1 MMSFFWIHW
10 SVCEMWSQ
18 RTHGLCFSLLPL
30 THSMTF
36 NTKAALPQEGRLYW
50 LQLRTEVSVFLCL
63 FDWWCMMQGK
73 QWAGRLSGVGAGSSK
88 FESTTKFSQL
98 NRELPGGFGYIALE
112 SASKPP
118 DEIWQI
124 QMQGKLKKSYP
135 QTLGN
140 YSRPLLVILTG
151 NRVLF

>member
-1 MMSFFWIHW
+1 M
-10 SVCEMWSQ
+10 
-18 RTHGLCFSLLPL
+18 
-30 THSMTF
+30 
-36 NTKAALPQEGRLYW
+36 
-50 LQLRTEVSVFLCL
+50 
-63 FDWWCMMQGK
+63 
-73 QWAGRLSGVGAGSSK
+73 GAGSSK

-98 NRELPGGFGYIALE
+98 NRELAGGFGYIMLE